1 MNSHDVAAENTNGG
15 SVKAVESSGCNEVES
30 IMVVFV
36 GIGNT
41 SEEYEVPDTNDP
53 SQHNNAQ

>member
-1 MNSHDVAAENTNGG
+1 MAAENTNGG

-30 IMVVFV
+30 VMVVAFV
-36 GIGNT
+36 GIGDV
-41 SEEYEVPDTNDP
+41 SKEYEVPDTNDP

>member
-1 MNSHDVAAENTNGG
+1 MAAENTNGG